1 MRVDLKNLVL
11 MFSTSRSQR
20 QTFADGVAKLKSKSA
35 SPVQTKSTKK
45 QPEEKRVQSSTSERE
60 LGKLSV
66 REILERCQEVDSGRV
81 FEINLNRQF
90 LEQVP
95 SLKEFPKLKILD
107 LGCNKIKHVLP
118 GDLEKNCDLRELKL
132 YANEIMEISG
142 LDNCKELNNLLLQH
156 NKIKSIGKGLQHVR
170 KLKVLRLDNNR
181 LSKIDFREIGC
192 CSQITTLDISC
203 NNITDIS
210 AINALP
216 ALEELD
222 VSNNKVSKIPD
233 LGRCKKIQELDVSKN
248 QISDLSGLRN
258 ISSLTILRVESNKIV
273 SMDSLG
279 KLRALQELYLSNNR
293 ISEVKSFASQFS
305 SLEILDVSNN
315 AITTVEELFTL
326 SSISTLVELAVA
338 GNPCE
343 SADSFSCHR
352 QIFQNL
358 PSLEILDK
366 VSRKRPSTG
375 QSRAPPPMRPMSA
388 LQVLSAKQVEE
399 QIKATELE
407 QTSFESSIASRFD
420 MVKDLFESL
429 PLKTNLT
436 IRDHPVSVA
445 SALDRESSNFSRPGT
460 AGEGRPGSRCSSRSR
475 IAEARAFAAEHF
487 HPKDS

>member
-1 MRVDLKNLVL
+1 
-11 MFSTSRSQR
+11 MFSTLRSQR
-20 QTFADGVAKLKSKSA
+20 QTYADNVAKFKSKSA
-35 SPVQTKSTKK
+35 SPTQKKPGKK
-45 QPEEKRVQSSTSERE
+45 QSEDKRIQSSTSERE
-60 LGKLSV
+60 LGKISV

-81 FEINLNRQF
+81 FEINLNRQS

-107 LGCNKIKHVLP
+107 LGCNKIKHVMP

-132 YANEIMEISG
+132 YANEITEISG
-142 LDNCKELNNLLLQH
+142 LDSCKELNNLLLQH
-156 NKIKSIGKGLQHVR
+156 NKIKSIDKGLQHVR
-170 KLKVLRLDNNR
+170 KLKVLRLDSNC

-192 CSQITTLDISC
+192 CSQITILDISC

-222 VSNNKVSKIPD
+222 VSNNKIGKIPD
-233 LGRCKKIQELDVSKN
+233 LGRCKKIQDLDASKN
-248 QISDLSGLRN
+248 QISDLSGMRSL
-258 ISSLTILRVESNKIV
+258 SSLTVLRVDNNEIV
-273 SMDSLG
+273 SLDSLG

-293 ISEVKSFASQFS
+293 ITEVKLFASQFS

-315 AITTVEELFTL
+315 AITTIEELFTL
-326 SSISTLVELAVA
+326 SSISTLAELTVA

-343 SADSFSCHR
+343 SADTFSCHR

-358 PSLEILDK
+358 PSLEFLDK

-388 LQVLSAKQVEE
+388 SQVLSAKHVEE
-399 QIKATELE
+399 LIKATELE

-420 MVKDLFESL
+420 IVKDLFESL

-436 IRDHPVSVA
+436 TRDHLSSEA
-445 SALDRESSNFSRPGT
+445 SAFDRELSNFSRPGT
-460 AGEGRPGSRCSSRSR
+460 AGEERPGSRCSSRSR
-475 IAEARAFAAEHF
+475 IAEARAFAAQHF